1 MIIMPHLRPFVNREC
16 VNVGKCTWVFLL
28 ISCKILCKMTIFNQK
43 GLVIWLNMVY
53 NKMLLIETNGFW
65 HKTNLQEDEYAEVCV
80 PFQRR

>member
-1 MIIMPHLRPFVNREC
+1 
-16 VNVGKCTWVFLL
+16 
-28 ISCKILCKMTIFNQK
+28 MTIFNQK